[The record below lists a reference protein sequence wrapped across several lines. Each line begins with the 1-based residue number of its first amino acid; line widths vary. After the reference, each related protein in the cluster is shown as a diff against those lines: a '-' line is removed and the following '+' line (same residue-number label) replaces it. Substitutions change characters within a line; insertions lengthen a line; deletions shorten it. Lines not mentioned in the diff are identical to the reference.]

1 MYLEIDNKA
10 PVQAGN
16 VGILVPIKVKDAVTV
31 IQFPEGIDL
40 AEAIVTAREVIG
52 YHVADG
58 KIKGFR
64 SDNPD
69 LVSALEAFYGLKAT
83 PKSNG
88 GAATASALGTLVS
101 LSLAGLVWASTQLQ
115 LRYNNGAS
123 WQAGIMGNPSSTGTG
138 AYAPGIYMGL
148 SSDSTAPA
156 VGDSALVGEI
166 TSGTLARALASYG
179 YTTAA
184 TSYTQSKVFTSDQ
197 TVTIYKSALFTVA
210 SGGSPIFG
218 SLLTAGG
225 VNSPKSL
232 FSGDQV
238 GVTETVSF

>member
-1 MYLEIDNKA
+1 MYLEIDNR
-10 PVQAGN
+10 G
-16 VGILVPIKVKDAVTV
+16 PIMARED
-31 IQFPEGIDL
+31 IQRALTTIIFPEGTDL
-40 AEAIVTAREVIG
+40 EEAILTAREAIG

-58 KIKGFR
+58 RIAKLR

-69 LVSALEAFYGLKAT
+69 LVAALEEYYGLKAS
-83 PKSNG
+83 PKANG
-88 GAATASALGTLVS
+88 NGSTVSAMVALALGGLLVAATRC
-101 LSLAGLVWASTQLQ
+101 Q

-138 AYAPGIYMGL
+138 AYAPGIYMGV

-156 VGDSALVGEI
+156 AGDTTLVGEV
-166 TSGTLARALASYG
+166 TSGTLARALATYA

-184 TSYTQSKVFTSDQ
+184 TSYTESKIYTSDQ
-197 TVTIYKSALFTVA
+197 TITIYKSALFTA
-210 SGGSPIFG
+210 SSGGSPIFG
-218 SLLTAGG
+218 SLLTTSG

-238 GVTETVSF
+238 GITETVSF

>member
-10 PVQAGN
+10 PVQVGN
-16 VGILVPIKVKDAVTV
+16 VGLLVPINVKKAVTV
-31 IQFPEGIDL
+31 IQFPPDIEL
-40 AEAIVTAREVIG
+40 AEAVVTAREVIG
-52 YHVADG
+52 YHVNDG
-58 KIKGFR
+58 KIGGFR

-69 LVSALEAFYGLKAT
+69 LVAALEAFYGLKAT

-88 GAATASALGTLVS
+88 GTGVVGTTLTMYLAA
-101 LSLAGLVWASTQLQ
+101 LVWAATRFQ
-115 LRYNNGAS
+115 LRYNNGAT
-123 WQAGIMGNPSSTGTG
+123 WQAGIMGNPASTGTG
-138 AYAPGIYMGL
+138 AYAPATYMGL

-156 VGDSALVGEI
+156 ATDTTLVGEI
-166 TSGTLARALASYG
+166 TSGALARALTAYG

-184 TSYTQSKVFTSDQ
+184 TSYTQSKVYTSDQ
-197 TVTIYKSALFTVA
+197 TVTIYKSALFTAA

-225 VNSPKSL
+225 VNSPKAL